1 MKRPN
6 YSSALLA
13 ACVAVAA
20 FLLTVGFGHRAWPIV
35 AATLLAI
42 PLASL
47 FVKVTQRWRR
57 RQTPDRPTVKIT
69 EATVWE
75 LRLNDVPAAEVRE
88 HVVRRIEHELEQERQ
103 WDLRVASILSYA
115 AAVLR
120 QLAYTALCIPF
131 AIFAFAGL
139 SWATNP
145 AGFAHLAHQ
154 ILNASEADLRAVVD
168 GVAWT
173 AIGFSGMV
181 LVMWHTLVPGTPRR
195 DHYDEAWYE
204 EIRLAARIA
213 PRGEFTL
220 HLSGQEVPVGFRV
233 TRGPRLTV
241 HYWPNSRRRSPNRHD
256 VA

>member
-6 YSSALLA
+6 YRSALLA

-20 FLLTVGFGHRAWPIV
+20 FLVTACFGHRAWPIV

-47 FVKVTQRWRR
+47 FVKATNRWRR
-57 RQTPDRPTVKIT
+57 QQAVDRPSVTIT

-75 LRLNDVPAAEVRE
+75 LRLNDVPAAEVPE
-88 HVVRRIEHELEQERQ
+88 HVVRRIEHELAQERQ

-115 AAVLR
+115 GAVLC
-120 QLAYTALCIPF
+120 QLAYTALCIPL

-145 AGFAHLAHQ
+145 AGFAHLARQ
-154 ILNASEADLRAVVD
+154 ILNASETELRAVVD
-168 GVAWT
+168 GLAWT

-181 LVMWHTLVPGTPRR
+181 LVMWHAFGGRTRIP
-195 DHYDEAWYE
+195 DHYDEAWHE

-220 HLSGQEVPVGFRV
+220 HLSGQVVPAGFRV

-241 HYWPNSRRRSPNRHD
+241 HYWPNSRRSSPNRHD